1 MNVQDGMIHDTHKIA
16 VVCLTRGYIDRHKYD
31 LLIARNMSIEKK
43 LALYYPR
50 ASYIIVHEGDVST
63 HDQIYIREHTP
74 SLNLVFIE
82 FAFNESNTIM
92 TDSRYRCFQCEEN
105 YLTTRFSNG
114 YRHMCHF
121 WFIDF
126 IELFSDF
133 DFLLR
138 IDEDCIVKWFDHSI
152 FNRVCYPIHTVSIQR
167 RMDHQLVVQGLEKFC
182 RYFNEIS
189 GKQMRDIVFETI
201 PCPYTNVMII
211 NLKNI
216 VKYELLSAFQKM
228 VHDSAAIYT
237 NRWGDLPLWG
247 AYASL
252 IHDSDEPFIMQDKF
266 MRYYHQSH
274 DKIIR

>member
-1 MNVQDGMIHDTHKIA
+1 
-16 VVCLTRGYIDRHKYD
+16 
-31 LLIARNMSIEKK
+31 
-43 LALYYPR
+43 
-50 ASYIIVHEGDVST
+50 
-63 HDQIYIREHTP
+63 
-74 SLNLVFIE
+74 
-82 FAFNESNTIM
+82 
-92 TDSRYRCFQCEEN
+92 
-105 YLTTRFSNG
+105 
-114 YRHMCHF
+114 MCHF

-182 RYFNEIS
+182 RYF
-189 GKQMRDIVFETI
+189 
-201 PCPYTNVMII
+201 MII